1 MEPKP
6 LFEKKSKENNP
17 KTLFAENIIS
27 TDNLKLVPDYI
38 VKACES
44 MSDKDVVRVY
54 IIVKETDIF
63 DSNKVIYYAKEVQQ
77 HYVKIIDAILIKTK
91 NLMDYH
97 LNSCIHELTLLV
109 ESISIKHDFFS
120 YFRNLTIH
128 DYMQKF
134 NFIEDKIDILIKEV
148 DIDELSDNINSIDDL
163 LKNNQFNI
171 KQFNLYIT
179 AGKIIL
185 DNITRPDKIDDYH
198 FATSINRFSIKIID
212 LEKIQTSLQMN
223 IQQINLIKHN
233 LLMQIDML
241 DTMLNIQLPLL
252 KTQFSAIINS
262 VMSSNISMS
271 SKISKV
277 IGKNNPFL
285 LTQCEILNFL
295 KR

>member
-6 LFEKKSKENNP
+6 LFEKKSIENNP
-17 KTLFAENIIS
+17 KPLFAEDVVS
-27 TDNLKLVPDYI
+27 TESLKLVPDYI
-38 VKACES
+38 VKVCES

-134 NFIEDKIDILIKEV
+134 NFIEDKIDTLIKEV
-148 DIDELSDNINSIDDL
+148 DVDELSDNINSIDDL

-171 KQFNLYIT
+171 NQFNLYIT

-185 DNITRPDKIDDYH
+185 ENITRPDKIDEYL
-198 FATSINRFSIKIID
+198 FTTSINRFSIKIAD
-212 LEKIQTSLQMN
+212 LEKIQASLQMN

-262 VMSSNISMS
+262 VMSSNVSMN

-285 LTQCEILNFL
+285 LTQCEIVKFL